1 MAIYAWVGALLFVSV
16 FVSHPARAQSPGPAP
31 APGLP
36 ASAPTGLWE
45 RSTLLGDVFG
55 VRSRLENAG
64 VVFGLQEQSEV
75 WGMLTGGRKQGAAY
89 DGLTTA
95 SVKVDLDKLIG
106 WTGGIFYGS
115 AFQSH
120 GNGPTGQ
127 VGNLQ
132 AISGIEA
139 TAATRLFELWLEQSF
154 ADGKVSVR
162 IGQQSADQEFFI
174 TSNGAIFIN
183 SAFGFPTLPAL
194 DLPSGG
200 PAFPLATPAVRLK
213 AKPADELTLLAAAFN
228 GDPAGPG
235 RDNPQLRDAS
245 GTSFRFNDGVFAVIE
260 AQYALNQED
269 GATGLPG
276 TYRVG
281 SFYHSGVFA
290 DQRFDATGVSLANP
304 AGSGPAK
311 SRRNN
316 VGVYAVADQMV
327 WRAKNM
333 KDNGVSMFAR
343 VFVAPDDRNLASL
356 SANIGATWKG
366 AIPDRS
372 DDTLA
377 VGVAYVRVGDRARGL
392 DRDTAFYTGSAYP
405 VRSQET
411 LVELTYQAQLT
422 PWLQVQPS
430 MQYVFNPGGGVL
442 NSNNPAH
449 RLGDAAIIGVRTGIT
464 F

>member
-1 MAIYAWVGALLFVSV
+1 
-16 FVSHPARAQSPGPAP
+16 
-31 APGLP
+31 
-36 ASAPTGLWE
+36 
-45 RSTLLGDVFG
+45 
-55 VRSRLENAG
+55 
-64 VVFGLQEQSEV
+64 
-75 WGMLTGGRKQGAAY
+75 
-89 DGLTTA
+89 
-95 SVKVDLDKLIG
+95 
-106 WTGGIFYGS
+106 
-115 AFQSH
+115 
-120 GNGPTGQ
+120 
-127 VGNLQ
+127 
-132 AISGIEA
+132 
-139 TAATRLFELWLEQSF
+139 
-154 ADGKVSVR
+154 
-162 IGQQSADQEFFI
+162 
-174 TSNGAIFIN
+174 
-183 SAFGFPTLPAL
+183 
-194 DLPSGG
+194 
-200 PAFPLATPAVRLK
+200 
-213 AKPADELTLLAAAFN
+213 
-228 GDPAGPG
+228 
-235 RDNPQLRDAS
+235 
-245 GTSFRFNDGVFAVIE
+245 
-260 AQYALNQED
+260 
-269 GATGLPG
+269 
-276 TYRVG
+276 
-281 SFYHSGVFA
+281 
-290 DQRFDATGVSLANP
+290 
-304 AGSGPAK
+304 
-311 SRRNN
+311 
-316 VGVYAVADQMV
+316 MV